1 MIETS
6 IEKFK
11 SVYPSISDLILSLDQ
26 KNKVILKPR
35 KEIAIYIDNKQ
46 VYLQEDIINDLIEL
60 SDIEAISEQYLSDD
74 RIIHGQKVSFK
85 SYLKIKLNTIKSRIK
100 YAQLCED
107 NRIIQNLKKEIQA
120 LNTDSIK
127 INFLLQKKRDLEGN
141 YPESLGKILKKDN
154 IYLFLKKELKFWE
167 IHNEVLDK
175 DISPKTKPLPQLP
188 TNLTNEQRG
197 LLFDLL
203 VKYKFIPDTTNKE
216 GFIWAFGGFDER
228 YRNFTIKWLSDKN
241 VAVYL
246 IDMLCYDDNNKL
258 QSNYLSIG
266 SKIFGIK
273 NMAQL
278 RNGYINNSIGVPYN
292 SSQINE
298 ILNIVKRTN

>member
-35 KEIAIYIDNKQ
+35 KEIAIYIDNKP
-46 VYLQEDIINDLIEL
+46 VYCQEDIINELIEL

-203 VKYKFIPDTTNKE
+203 VKYKFIPETTNKKN
-216 GFIWAFGGFDER
+216 FIWTFGTPVENMPKHWQSTIWNKNKQLLRELLNPFKKSNLKIADIEKLVPLLFKDKKG
-228 YRNFTIKWLSDKN
+228 NPFTLTKNKCIPSLDSDIIADIHK
-241 VAVYL
+241 
-246 IDMLCYDDNNKL
+246 
-258 QSNYLSIG
+258 
-266 SKIFGIK
+266 KIATI
-273 NMAQL
+273 
-278 RNGYINNSIGVPYN
+278 
-292 SSQINE
+292 
-298 ILNIVKRTN
+298 